1 MSHLS
6 DLSAQLRHQGD
17 SGRTAVR
24 CGDESVSYR
33 ELDAHADAWAGWLRE
48 RTRPGDRVATL
59 CRSSIEQIALLY
71 GCAHAGRVL
80 MPLSYR
86 LRPPELAALV
96 ADATPALLLH
106 DAGYGDL
113 AADAV
118 RRCAHRPVL
127 SPLVQP
133 RGAAA
138 GSGDVDPEA
147 AVLLIH
153 TSGSS
158 GRPRGVPLSH
168 RMCVATGEALDG
180 VAALGPDDVVV
191 QLLPQHHTG
200 GWTVLPL
207 LALARGATLIVEPE
221 FDADRAL
228 RRLADA
234 TVTMAVPTMYRMM
247 ADSACFGA
255 TDLSSLRLAVCGG
268 AALPG
273 PLARVWWER
282 GVPLCQGYGLTEAG
296 PNVLCVPPGSVKA
309 SAGWTGVPYP
319 GVEVALAGVAAG
331 PGTGELLVRGPA
343 VFGGYWGGPP
353 HHGWLHTGDLAERD
367 ERGWYRIVGRL
378 DDGYISGGE
387 NVTPAEVER
396 ALHTHP
402 AVVDATVVG
411 IPDERWGEVGVA
423 FVVARSTVDEE
434 GLRAW
439 CRERLAGFKVP
450 ARVSVVESLPTTG
463 LGKVRRDVLRKMA
476 REAR

>member
-1 MSHLS
+1 MSDLP
-6 DLSAQLRHQGD
+6 DLSAQLRRHRN

-24 CGDESVSYR
+24 CGNEAVSYR
-33 ELDAHADAWAGWLRE
+33 TLDAHADAWAAWLRE

-71 GCAHAGRVL
+71 GCARAGRVL

-86 LRPPELAALV
+86 LRPQELAALID
-96 ADATPALLLH
+96 DATPALLLH
-106 DAGYGDL
+106 DEGHTDL
-113 AADAV
+113 AAGTL
-118 RRCAHRPVL
+118 RRCVHQPVRL
-127 SPLVQP
+127 PLVLP

-138 GSGDVDPEA
+138 VSGDVDPGA

-158 GRPRGVPLSH
+158 GRPRGVPLNH

-180 VAALGPDDVVV
+180 VAALVPEDVVV
-191 QLLPQHHTG
+191 QLLPQYHVG

-207 LALARGATLIVEPE
+207 LALARGATLVVEPE

-228 RRLADA
+228 RQLAAA
-234 TVTMAVPTMYRMM
+234 TLTMAVPTMYRMM
-247 ADSACFGA
+247 ADSTAFGA
-255 TDLSSLRLAVCGG
+255 VDLPSLRLAICGG

-273 PLARVWWER
+273 QLARIWWER

-296 PNVLCVPPGSVKA
+296 PNVLCVPPAGVEA

-319 GVEVALAGVAAG
+319 GVEVALAGVSAG
-331 PGTGELLVRGPA
+331 PGTGELLVRGPG
-343 VFGGYWGGPP
+343 VFAGYWGGPP
-353 HHGWLHTGDLAERD
+353 HQGWLHTGDLAERD
-367 ERGWYRIVGRL
+367 ARGWYRIVGRL
-378 DDGYISGGE
+378 DDGYVSGGE
-387 NVTPAEVER
+387 NVAPAEVER
-396 ALHTHP
+396 ALRAHP

-411 IPDERWGEVGVA
+411 VPDERWGEVGVA
-423 FVVARSTVDEE
+423 FVVARSAVDGE

-463 LGKVRRDVLRKMA
+463 LGKVRRDVLREMA
-476 REAR
+476 REAI